1 MLPPQYDTWLDEI
14 LTGESDPPISLSDYQ
29 KLGVA
34 GKMKF
39 VSGLGFGDYWV
50 ESMKETLFESDEFDT
65 GLYLIVDGSE
75 DAGKAG
81 VLTAVMN
88 TGEGMLLEAADALE
102 VVLDN
107 LHSDE
112 TE

>member
-1 MLPPQYDTWLDEI
+1 MLPTQYDKWLAEI
-14 LTGESDPPISLSDYQ
+14 LMRESDPPISLSGYQ

-34 GKMKF
+34 GRMKF
-39 VSGLGFGDYWV
+39 VSELGFGDYLV

-65 GLYLIVDGSE
+65 GLYLIVDGSTE
-75 DAGKAG
+75 AGKAG
-81 VLTAVMN
+81 VLTVVMN

-107 LHSDE
+107 IESDD
-112 TE
+112 T

>member
-34 GKMKF
+34 GRMKF
-39 VSGLGFGDYWV
+39 VSGLGFGDYLV
-50 ESMKETLFESDEFDT
+50 ERMKEAIFESDEFDT
-65 GLYLIVDGSE
+65 GLYLIVDGSAE
-75 DAGKAG
+75 AGKAG
-81 VLTAVMN
+81 VITVIMN
-88 TGEGMLLEAADALE
+88 TGEAMLMEAADALE

-112 TE
+112 TG

>member
-14 LTGESDPPISLSDYQ
+14 LTGESNPPISLSDYQ
-29 KLGVA
+29 KLGIA
-34 GKMKF
+34 GRMKF
-39 VSGLGFGDYWV
+39 VSGLGFGDYFV
-50 ESMKETLFESDEFDT
+50 ESMKEVIFESDEFDI
-65 GLYLIVDGSE
+65 GLYLIVDGSAE
-75 DAGKAG
+75 AGKAG
-81 VLTAVMN
+81 VLTVVMN